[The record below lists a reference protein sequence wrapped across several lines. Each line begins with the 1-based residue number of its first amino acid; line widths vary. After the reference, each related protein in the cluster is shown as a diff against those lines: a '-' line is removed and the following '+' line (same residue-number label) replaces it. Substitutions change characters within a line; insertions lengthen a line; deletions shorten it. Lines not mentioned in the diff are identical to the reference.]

1 MTPSVAVAAVTFDRP
16 RELAVLLDAINN
28 QTAPVRSICLV
39 DSGTVPSKDVA
50 DQHANVDYVRS
61 EANLGGA
68 GGFSLAILKAVASGA
83 DWIWMMDDD
92 AEPADPECLATLLR
106 EAQDRGPGRRRARSW
121 WPPATRTS
129 CPFSSG
135 WTARSPMSVPRW
147 KRSGSCPTTDTSSTA
162 P

>member
-16 RELAVLLDAINN
+16 RELAVLMDAINN
-28 QTAPVRSICLV
+28 QTAPVQSICLV

-50 DQHANVDYVRS
+50 GRHANVDYVRS

-92 AEPADPECLATLLR
+92 AEPADPRLPCHA
-106 EAQDRGPGRRRARSW
+106 APRGAG
-121 WPPATRTS
+121 T
-129 CPFSSG
+129 
-135 WTARSPMSVPRW
+135 
-147 KRSGSCPTTDTSSTA
+147 
-162 P
+162 

>member
-16 RELAVLLDAINN
+16 RELAVLLDAINS

-39 DSGTVPSKDVA
+39 DSGTVPSKGVA
-50 DQHANVDYVRS
+50 DRHANVDYVRS

-68 GGFSLAILKAVASGA
+68 GGFSLAILKAVAGGA

-106 EAQDRGPGRRRARSW
+106 EAQARGLDAVVPARGGPG
-121 WPPATRTS
+121 PPGPVVLLLPPQRQGHA
-129 CPFSSG
+129 
-135 WTARSPMSVPRW
+135 
-147 KRSGSCPTTDTSSTA
+147 
-162 P
+162 